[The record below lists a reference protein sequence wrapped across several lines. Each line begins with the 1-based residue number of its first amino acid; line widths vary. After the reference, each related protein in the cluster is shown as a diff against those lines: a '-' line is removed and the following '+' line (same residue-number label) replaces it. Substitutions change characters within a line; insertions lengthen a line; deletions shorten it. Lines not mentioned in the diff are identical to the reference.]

1 MAEQKR
7 TDDVTG
13 YETTGHEWDGIEEL
27 NRPLPRWWLYV
38 LYATVIWS
46 IGYYFFYPAIPLVND
61 YTKGL
66 LGYSQRESVAQQLA
80 AAKEAQKH
88 WRDQISTMEL
98 AAIKDDP
105 ELLRFAVAGGQ
116 AAFGDNCAPCHGTG
130 AQGFVGYPNLNDDAW
145 LWGGTLEAIHTT
157 LLHGIRAEND
167 DTRMNDMM
175 AFGRLQILTRE
186 QINDVTEHVL
196 ALSGQ
201 DHDVAAAE
209 RGATVFEEN
218 CVACHGEGG
227 VGNQELGAPNLT
239 DVIWLYGGSRQ
250 AIRESVYNGRA
261 GVMPAWEDR
270 LDPVTIKQLA
280 IYVHSLGGGE

>member
-88 WRDQISTMEL
+88 WRDQIATMEL

-201 DHDVAAAE
+201 DHDAAAAE

-250 AIRESVYNGRA
+250 TIRESVYNGRA

>member
-38 LYATVIWS
+38 FYATVIWS
-46 IGYYFFYPAIPLVND
+46 VGYYFFYPAIPLVND

-66 LGYSQRESVAQQLA
+66 LGYSQRESVAEQLA
-80 AAKEAQKH
+80 AAEEAKKH
-88 WRDQISTMEL
+88 WRDQIAAMEL

-105 ELLRFAVAGGQ
+105 ELLRFAMAGGE

-130 AQGFVGYPNLNDDAW
+130 AQGFTGYPNLNDDAW
-145 LWGGTLEAIHTT
+145 LWGGSLEAIHTT

-167 DTRMNDMM
+167 DTRLNDMM
-175 AFGRLQILTRE
+175 AFGRMDILTRQ
-186 QINDVTEHVL
+186 QISDVTEHVL
-196 ALSGQ
+196 AISGQ
-201 DHDVAAAE
+201 EHNAAAAE
-209 RGATVFEEN
+209 RGATVFAEN
-218 CVACHGEGG
+218 CVACHGENGK
-227 VGNQELGAPNLT
+227 GNQELGAPNLT
-239 DVIWLYGGSRQ
+239 DVIWLYGGSRETIYQ
-250 AIRESVYNGRA
+250 TVYGGRA

-270 LDPVTIKQLA
+270 LDPVTIKQLT

>member
-1 MAEQKR
+1 MADNKR

-27 NRPLPRWWLYV
+27 NRPLPKWWLYTF
-38 LYATVIWS
+38 YACIIWS
-46 IGYYFFYPAIPLVND
+46 IGYYFFYPSIPLVND
-61 YTKGL
+61 YTRGL
-66 LGYSQRESVAQQLA
+66 LGYSQRESVAQQIA
-80 AAKEAQKH
+80 AAQEAKSH
-88 WRDQISTMEL
+88 WHDQIAEKSLE
-98 AAIKDDP
+98 AIQADP
-105 ELLRFAVAGGQ
+105 ELMRFAVAGGQ

-145 LWGGTLEAIHTT
+145 LWGGSLEAIHTT
-157 LLHGIRAEND
+157 LLYGIRAEND
-167 DTRMNDMM
+167 NTRLNDMM
-175 AFGRLQILTRE
+175 AFGRLQILDRA
-186 QINDVTEHVL
+186 QINDVTEYVL
-196 ALSGQ
+196 ALSDQ
-201 DHDVAAAE
+201 DHDATAAE

-239 DVIWLYGGSRQ
+239 DVIWLYGSSRE
-250 AIRESVYNGRA
+250 AIYETVYNGRA
-261 GVMPAWEDR
+261 GVMPAWETR